1 MSPNPFLPKGYEPP
15 AQSGGRYLKITK
27 NSEARVRIVSPS
39 PILGWEY
46 WTDDNKPRRLRE
58 RPATIPS
65 DVRTS
70 DDGSPE
76 KLRHFWAM
84 AVLDYADSTVKI
96 WEVTQATIQRTI
108 ADLAGDE
115 DWGHPSGYDL
125 KIKRDDAIGRTT
137 YAVAP
142 VPHKPLSADAKRIV
156 TETAVNLDALFDGGD
171 PFLGQP
177 AQVAQIAPPGLTDQ
191 QRKAARAIIGMF
203 SDDPAPA
210 QPEPVIDDQPETVT
224 ELPPMTDW
232 QRNALHAAGSA
243 YYGKDWDK
251 RRAILVKST
260 TGGRTES
267 SADLTADEAN
277 RLIDWINRK
286 ADADAAKTNERKA
299 IDALPEVMSPSEY
312 QDTEAPF

>member
-1 MSPNPFLPKGYEPP
+1 MSNPFLPKGYEPP

-58 RPATIPS
+58 RPATMPS
-65 DVRTS
+65 DVRTG
-70 DDGSPE
+70 DDGNPE

-84 AVLDYADSTVKI
+84 AVLDYADSTVKV

-125 KIKRDDAIGRTT
+125 KVKRDDSTGRTT

-156 TETAVNLDALFDGGD
+156 AETSVNLDALFSGDD
-171 PFLGQP
+171 PFTAKQP
-177 AQVAQIAPPGLTDQ
+177 N
-191 QRKAARAIIGMF
+191 
-203 SDDPAPA
+203 PAPA
-210 QPEPVIDDQPETVT
+210 AQPESAISQTTVAEPDRLT
-224 ELPPMTDW
+224 PW
-232 QRNALHAAGSA
+232 QRKSLHAAGAA
-243 YYGKDWDK
+243 YYGKAWEDK
-251 RRAILVKST
+251 RHELVMAITK
-260 TGGRTES
+260 GRTES
-267 SADLTADEAN
+267 STDLTPDEAN
-277 RLIDWINRK
+277 TLIDGIRRK
-286 ADADAAKTNERKA
+286 ADADAAQAQKPAPRVDWNSISEVVT
-299 IDALPEVMSPSEY
+299 PEEL
-312 QDTEAPF
+312 TEADAPF